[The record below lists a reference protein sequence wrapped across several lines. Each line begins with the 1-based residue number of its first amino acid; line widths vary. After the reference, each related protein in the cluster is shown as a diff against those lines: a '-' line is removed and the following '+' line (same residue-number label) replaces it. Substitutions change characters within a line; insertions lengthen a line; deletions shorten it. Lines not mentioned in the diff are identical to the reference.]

1 VLSINL
7 RIVMKLK
14 EIIIDEYET
23 AFPYEQEY
31 NLWIEGMERDFQE
44 ELEYRAKLVVT
55 NKVVL
60 YADGEELSP
69 FATVNS

>member
-1 VLSINL
+1 
-7 RIVMKLK
+7 MKLK

-69 FATVNS
+69 FATVNSQVDP

>member
-1 VLSINL
+1 
-7 RIVMKLK
+7 MKLK
-14 EIIIDEYET
+14 NMIINEYET

-31 NLWIEGMERDFQE
+31 NLWIAGMERDFQE

-55 NKVVL
+55 DQTRIV
-60 YADGEELSP
+60 YAQDEFSP

>member
-1 VLSINL
+1 
-7 RIVMKLK
+7 MKLK
-14 EIIIDEYET
+14 NMIIDEYET

-31 NLWIEGMERDFQE
+31 NLWIAGMERDFQE

-55 NKVVL
+55 DRTRIV
-60 YADGEELSP
+60 YAQDEFSQ

>member
-1 VLSINL
+1 
-7 RIVMKLK
+7 MKLK
-14 EIIIDEYET
+14 EIIINEYET

-60 YADGEELSP
+60 YANGEELSP
-69 FATVNS
+69 FATVNSQVDP

>member
-1 VLSINL
+1 
-7 RIVMKLK
+7 MKLK